1 MNIIKKIGLAVI
13 NDHQLLVAR
22 KTNTKKF
29 LLPGGKIDN
38 IESDLQCIERE
49 IMEELCCEVETNS
62 LKFIGEFTDVAANEP
77 NTLVTVK
84 LYLGKTSGSMRPARE
99 IEEIK
104 WFDPKVHDVNILADS
119 IKNKILP
126 HLLEQEYL

>member
-13 NDHQLLVAR
+13 NDHQLLVVR

-29 LLPGGKIDN
+29 LLPGGKVDGM
-38 IESDLQCIERE
+38 ESDPECIERE
-49 IMEELCCEVETNS
+49 IGEELNCKVETNS

-84 LYLGKTSGSMRPARE
+84 LYLGEILGSMRPSRE

-104 WFDPKVHDVNILADS
+104 WFDPKVHDVSDLADS

-126 HLLEQEYL
+126 CLLELKYL